1 MKKLNKMLLIALCA
15 MTTAFSFA
23 ACGTGNSGTGSST
36 GEISSDVSSG
46 GSGNENS
53 SSVPDDGSSDEDSTG
68 GSVDS
73 SSNDASTGD
82 SGSTGDSSG
91 GDSSDIPDDP
101 TLFDITVSAADGL
114 TVDGDDAATEGE
126 AYSFI
131 VSVNTGYKK
140 SADFAVSA
148 TMGGADVTLTEAD
161 GVYTIANVTGDIV
174 ITVVGAEKQT
184 FSVSISA
191 FEGVLMEAPTTA
203 VYGETYTF
211 GVSLDTGYQKTA
223 DFAVSATVGGEAT
236 TIVEEDGEYTIANVT
251 GDIVITVAGVEKKTF
266 KVTKTETTGVTFEGA
281 DTVIYGENYSFTV
294 NFAGGYKA
302 GESFAVTVNGNPVT
316 ANESGVYVVENVK
329 SGLVIVADGVAE
341 VQYKATFTSEY
352 ADALKNQEEG
362 FKYEAENYTFKIE
375 LTDKYT
381 QSADSIEVFYKVEG
395 AEEVALTPNEEGV
408 YTIANPKANIEIIV
422 KNVALNEYKVSFQ
435 RTAVVKYETVGTA
448 GVALTQEQIDAA
460 LAALLGENEEFV
472 AWRED
477 ITVEIMDDVTFSV
490 VTRVKEAWG
499 ELIEGNPL
507 KDGTALDGEYSAA
520 GYEKVYVK
528 ANFETAPFAAI
539 DLSAYESVKFAF
551 KHAKSWI
558 LFDGWTYYIDCR
570 NTWIDVTMEKTA
582 SGEWNV
588 TMEAPVNHNSSAGA
602 SVENPYKFT
611 TTGNTLSEI
620 FASWTNESNAA
631 DLYVTELRGEKTAFV
646 KIADSAMSGTTA
658 SSEAAPAG
666 FTTVS
671 ERTIAEADKG
681 NVFADVRISNYD
693 EVRFAFKSSS
703 WMLFG
708 GWAKYVHQPNS
719 WVTVQCTNNFDGSWT
734 VTVYAPVV
742 NATEN
747 PYTTTYTGSTLK
759 EVFKDWYNDKG
770 IAFYTTELIGIAGE
784 ESAVESVMVLDS
796 AMRGATASAAV
807 AAPDG
812 FTKVS
817 ERKIAAA
824 DKGNVFADVK
834 IDGYKELSFAFQSS
848 SWMLFGGWGKYVH
861 KPSTWVY
868 VQAVN
873 NNDNTWTVTVGTY
886 TLTYSGSTLKD
897 LLKDWYNDAD
907 ATFYVTELIG
917 VPGES
922 VQPTVWGS
930 LVDSSLLTSQYV
942 TLDEAAT
949 APDGFESVYAVKGV
963 TNKDKMSTADLSEY
977 SEIRFAVKSTKYF
990 LIKGWG
996 VYFKESFTDWANV
1009 VMKNNGDGTWTVTI
1023 YADVFTGSAVEN
1035 PYTVTYTGNS
1045 IATILSAW
1053 ETDEQAT
1060 TYVTEIRGVK

>member
-23 ACGTGNSGTGSST
+23 ACGTGNSGTNT
-36 GEISSDVSSG
+36 GDVSSG
-46 GSGNENS
+46 ISSGDSGNENS
-53 SSVPDDGSSDEDSTG
+53 SSLPDDVSSGE
-68 GSVDS
+68 
-73 SSNDASTGD
+73 
-82 SGSTGDSSG
+82 GSTGSSSMGGGSG
-91 GDSSDIPDDP
+91 GDSSEIPDDSSP
-101 TLFDITVSAADGL
+101 EDENTLFDVTISATDGL
-114 TVDGDDAATEGE
+114 TVEGDEAATEGE

-148 TMGGADVTLTEAD
+148 TMGGAAVTLTEAE
-161 GVYTIANVTGDIV
+161 GVYTIANVTGEIV

-191 FEGVLMEAPTTA
+191 IEGVEMEAPTTA

-211 GVSLDTGYQKTA
+211 GVSLDAGYQKAA
-223 DFAVSATVGGEAT
+223 DFAVSATVGGEAA
-236 TIVEEDGEYTIANVT
+236 TIVEVDGEYTIKNVT
-251 GDIVITVAGVEKKTF
+251 GEIVLTVVGVEKKKF
-266 KVTKTETTGVTFEGA
+266 NVTKTETTGVTFDGA

-294 NFAGGYKA
+294 NFVAGYTA
-302 GESFAVTVNGNPVT
+302 GENFMVSVNGKTVT

-341 VQYKATFTSEY
+341 VQYKATFTAKY
-352 ADALKNQEEG
+352 ADALKNQQEG

-395 AEEVALTPNEEGV
+395 GTEEVALTADGEGV

-422 KNVALNEYKVSFQ
+422 KNVALNEYKVSFL
-435 RTAVVKYETVGTA
+435 RNAVVKYETVGFA
-448 GVALTQEQIDAA
+448 GVALTQEQLDAA
-460 LAALLGENEEFV
+460 IAALVGENEEFV

-477 ITVEIMDDVTFSV
+477 VTVEIMDDVAFSV
-490 VTRVKEAWG
+490 VTRVKDAWG

-507 KDGTALDGEYSAA
+507 KDGTEVDGEYSAA

-558 LFDGWTYYIDCR
+558 LFDGWTYYMDYR

-611 TTGNTLSEI
+611 VAGNTLSEI

-631 DLYVTELRGEKTAFV
+631 DLYVTELRGEKPSYTKV
-646 KIADSAMSGTTA
+646 ADSAMSGTTA
-658 SSEAAPAG
+658 TSETAPAG

-671 ERTIAEADKG
+671 ERTIAETDKG

-693 EVRFAFKSSS
+693 EVRFAFKS
-703 WMLFG
+703 
-708 GWAKYVHQPNS
+708 
-719 WVTVQCTNNFDGSWT
+719 T
-734 VTVYAPVV
+734 
-742 NATEN
+742 
-747 PYTTTYTGSTLK
+747 
-759 EVFKDWYNDKG
+759 
-770 IAFYTTELIGIAGE
+770 
-784 ESAVESVMVLDS
+784 
-796 AMRGATASAAV
+796 
-807 AAPDG
+807 
-812 FTKVS
+812 
-817 ERKIAAA
+817 
-824 DKGNVFADVK
+824 
-834 IDGYKELSFAFQSS
+834 

-897 LLKDWYNDAD
+897 LLKDWYNDAG

-917 VPGES
+917 VPGAS
-922 VQPTVWGS
+922 VEPTYFGEV
-930 LVDSSLLTSQYV
+930 VDGSLLTSQYV

-963 TNKDKMSTADLSEY
+963 TNKDKMSTANLSEY

-990 LIKGWG
+990 LIKSWS

-1023 YADVFTGSAVEN
+1023 YGDVFTGAAVEN
-1035 PYTVTYTGNS
+1035 PYTVTYTGDS

-1053 ETDEQAT
+1053 ETDEQAM